1 MRATIFLAAAF
12 LCTAVGCSGL
22 PTVTR
27 TGDVKDIFIR
37 ENLDPLERDAG
48 VGDEV
53 RWINKRNG
61 PVSIVFLQPVHDLL
75 TCSDGLNRGFMSMF
89 RRNDTVPL
97 NPNETTSV
105 CFKEPGFYRYTAR
118 MQSASPTGEINAS
131 GVLRIGNVAAP
142 VKQPAE

>member
-1 MRATIFLAAAF
+1 MRATMLLTAAL
-12 LCTAVGCSGL
+12 LCITAGCSGL

-37 ENLDPLERDAG
+37 ESLDPVEREANA
-48 VGDEV
+48 GDEV

-61 PVSIVFLQPVHDLL
+61 SVSIVFLQPVHDILS
-75 TCSDGLNRGFMSMF
+75 CSDGLNRGFMSMF

-97 NPNETTSV
+97 DPNETTSV
-105 CFKEPGFYRYTAR
+105 CFKEPGFYRYTVR

-131 GVLRIGNVAAP
+131 GVLRIGNIAAP
-142 VKQPAE
+142 VKHPAE